1 MEAVLLFIFPAGG
14 FQWQVCC
21 SSSGE
26 LEEPT
31 ALTPQSQRKA
41 RGPEESFE
49 RLLNLNSAASV
60 PVVNQSKEPI
70 APNQA
75 RVAVKGI

>member
-1 MEAVLLFIFPAGG
+1 MEAVLLFIFFAGG

-31 ALTPQSQRKA
+31 ALTPQRKA
-41 RGPEESFE
+41 RGLEEPFE
-49 RLLNLNSAASV
+49 RLLNLNLAASV
-60 PVVNQSKEPI
+60 PVVNESKEPI
-70 APNQA
+70 CPNQA
-75 RVAVKGI
+75 CVAVKGI